1 MENKRLYKDRQNQML
16 CGVCAGAA
24 EYLNIDVTLVR
35 LLFVERAAEPTKMCV
50 ALGLAGARGVL
61 LYIIAAVVMP
71 DKPM

>member
-24 EYLNIDVTLVR
+24 EYFNIDVTLVR
-35 LLFVERAAEPTKMCV
+35 LLFV
-50 ALGLAGARGVL
+50 ALSLAGASGVL
-61 LYIIAAVVMP
+61 FYIIAAVVMP

>member
-24 EYLNIDVTLVR
+24 EYFNIDVTLVR
-35 LLFVERAAEPTKMCV
+35 LLFV
-50 ALGLAGARGVL
+50 ALSLAGGSGVL
-61 LYIIAAVVMP
+61 FYIIAAVVMP

>member
-35 LLFVERAAEPTKMCV
+35 LLFV
-50 ALGLAGARGVL
+50 ALGLAGASGVL